1 MFNAWKEEK
10 AIVALIDQAQA
21 MADKLASAKPHVRD
35 GHAAAVFF
43 WDAAYRADGK
53 MLHEIKGWPPAAV
66 VRFVATAQTR
76 IAALRKA
83 RDYDSSDGLAIW
95 LHTARAVTEP
105 RITPAVLEIWELILS
120 SGQNADA
127 MAADLM
133 AEAGLPG
140 TPDRRAPTGFAERD
154 AP

>member
-1 MFNAWKEEK
+1 MFNAWKVEK
-10 AIVALIDQAQA
+10 AVVALIDEAQA
-21 MADKLASAKPHVRD
+21 MADKLAAAKPHVRD

-43 WDAAYRADGK
+43 WDASYRADGK
-53 MLHEIKGWPPAAV
+53 MLHDITSWPPAAV
-66 VRFVATAQTR
+66 ARFVSTAQTK

-83 RDYDSSDGLAIW
+83 RDYERSDGLAIW

-105 RITPAVLEIWELILS
+105 RIAPAVFEIWELILS

-127 MAADLM
+127 IAADMM

-140 TPDRRAPTGFAERD
+140 TPDRRAPTGFADRD
-154 AP
+154 AL